1 MDLVAACAPFT
12 IALALDVALGAQSL
26 SPSVAFVARWGG
38 ASKDIASA
46 IAIDARNGVYV
57 AGNTYSADFPITT
70 GHTANGNWCAFA
82 TKLSSDSG
90 ALVYSTALCTTA
102 MTYGFAAAL
111 APNGELWVAGSTDGK
126 GLPVTEDAAQRTFGG
141 SSSPT
146 GSGDAI
152 LVRWSADGRRLRYA
166 TYFGGADD
174 ERANALLA
182 DDDGGVWMAG
192 TARTRGFL
200 AHYDARGR
208 LTSSTF
214 STSAIVA
221 MSRAD
226 RHRIVTSTVDSL
238 EIFDTT
244 TGAVEPIL
252 GGGGYRA
259 RAIAMT
265 ARGRAVVAGERAN
278 CPEGHGREDGW
289 LVSRTL
295 WSDVAIDQCVGG
307 SGVDE
312 IHGLAPAKD
321 GSVWITGL
329 TNSRDFPVT
338 TGGPG
343 RQPDYDTQ
351 AFIANVDVVTGAIRF
366 ARLLG
371 TDSTPRRDISR
382 GYAVAVG
389 ADGSIFATG
398 ETTGARLL
406 LPTNGAF
413 RQGQIFE
420 STDVY
425 LVKLR

>member
-1 MDLVAACAPFT
+1 MGLVAALAPFT
-12 IALALDVALGAQSL
+12 IALALAIALGAPS
-26 SPSVAFVARWGG
+26 SPPSVAFVARWGG
-38 ASKDIASA
+38 GSKDLASA
-46 IAIDARNGVYV
+46 IALDARGGVYV
-57 AGNTYSADFPITT
+57 AGSTYSADFPITT
-70 GHTANGNWCAFA
+70 GHKTTGNWCAFA

-90 ALVYSTALCTTA
+90 APVYSTALCTKA
-102 MTYGFAAAL
+102 MTHGFAAAL
-111 APNGELWVAGSTDGK
+111 AADGELWVAGSTDG
-126 GLPVTEDAAQRTFGG
+126 GELPVTEDAAQRTFGG

-152 LVRWSADGRRLRYA
+152 LLRWSADGRRLRYA

-182 DDDGGVWMAG
+182 DEDGGVWMAG
-192 TARTRGFL
+192 TAGTRGFL
-200 AHYDARGR
+200 AHYDPRGR

-214 STSAIVA
+214 SKNAIVA

-226 RHRIVTSTVDSL
+226 SHRLLTSTVDSL
-238 EIFDTT
+238 EVFDTT
-244 TGAVEPIL
+244 TSGVEPVL
-252 GGGGYRA
+252 RGSGYRL
-259 RAIAMT
+259 RALAMT
-265 ARGRAVVAGERAN
+265 PHGRAVVAGERAN

-295 WSDVAIDQCVGG
+295 WSDVAVGHCVGG

-312 IHGLAPAKD
+312 IHGLASAKD

-338 TGGPG
+338 TSGPG
-343 RQPDYDTQ
+343 RQPDYDPQ
-351 AFIANVDVVTGAIRF
+351 AFIANLDPVTGAIRF
-366 ARLLG
+366 ATLLG

-398 ETTGARLL
+398 ETTGAQLL
-406 LPTNGAF
+406 LPTKGAF